1 MDNSDED
8 QHLEHQKKPPQS
20 VSMEE
25 LESIGVIYWKVDN
38 LFILK
43 TFPLFWLLGIVSLF
57 WLICWSFQF
66 KSLILSDL
74 FNYDIKIIVV
84 EVRTFIYFIDFD

>member
-1 MDNSDED
+1 MVSAWYMDNSDED

-43 TFPLFWLLGIVSLF
+43 TFPLF
-57 WLICWSFQF
+57 
-66 KSLILSDL
+66 
-74 FNYDIKIIVV
+74 
-84 EVRTFIYFIDFD
+84 